1 MVWRIIC
8 TLHCIHCTYIDKA
21 LHNWTYSIYESI
33 ICWIFWCLQS
43 KLYLYLRTLWNQSA
57 PEKQLPGGK
66 GQRSKFACSFWKLQ
80 HNGITNQQSYCT
92 ICTESQSHCSFIC
105 LVSHCCWSRCVV
117 RLGLA
122 SSGSTVWNLY
132 DLAGRFVWVLAVTI
146 SHPDYNRAQNRSRVV
161 QGGQSEAA
169 LSRSFAIKLRR
180 VILADSMLRR
190 VLDLTYFNRILVYT

>member
-1 MVWRIIC
+1 M
-8 TLHCIHCTYIDKA
+8 KA
-21 LHNWTYSIYESI
+21 SYAGFSDACNPNSIYISEPYEI
-33 ICWIFWCLQS
+33 
-43 KLYLYLRTLWNQSA
+43 KVHLRSSFLEVKDKDQNLHVHFENCSTLVS
-57 PEKQLPGGK
+57 PIL
-66 GQRSKFACSFWKLQ
+66 
-80 HNGITNQQSYCT
+80 
-92 ICTESQSHCSFIC
+92 SQYALRVNHIVHSC

-146 SHPDYNRAQNRSRVV
+146 SHPDYNQAQNRSRVV

>member
-1 MVWRIIC
+1 MFILETVPC
-8 TLHCIHCTYIDKA
+8 TPIT
-21 LHNWTYSIYESI
+21 TYSESPSHHI
-33 ICWIFWCLQS
+33 VV
-43 KLYLYLRTLWNQSA
+43 
-57 PEKQLPGGK
+57 
-66 GQRSKFACSFWKLQ
+66 
-80 HNGITNQQSYCT
+80 H
-92 ICTESQSHCSFIC
+92 SQFIH